1 MKRKL
6 HNTILLL
13 VTCIAVG
20 FTIWGL
26 VHIWDESIV
35 PLIAAEA
42 GMIWLGIFLWINEKK
57 ITKEVRG

>member
-1 MKRKL
+1 M
-6 HNTILLL
+6 ILLMI
-13 VTCIAVG
+13 TYIAVG
-20 FTIWGL
+20 FIVWGFI
-26 VHIWDESIV
+26 HIWDDSNV